1 MSGAERE
8 TPGTPGKPEEG
19 GCLVPVPVWAPA
31 PMPEAVFTPA
41 SAIEPEPGSAS
52 ASGAASASESE
63 PGLASAPEAAS
74 EPEPA
79 SAPVAAPAYPLV
91 PTLTPLPLPLPAP
104 GPASALTANVLHVR
118 FLLPP
123 MYEAVLPQ
131 LLSLLTEFTPGVE
144 ALPPDSAVV
153 DIRGAMRY
161 FGRDA
166 VQLASV
172 IRVRALAL
180 YGVDCVIGAG
190 PGPMVARMA
199 VRDAVPGVTRV
210 VGPDPGSVAEFLG
223 PKPVGEL
230 PGVGR
235 ATARTLCSY
244 GLDSVGKVAAA
255 PLSTLQRLVGA
266 RAGRE
271 LREKAHGVD
280 RAHVV
285 PNAAARSLA
294 SERPFPRDELDPTR
308 HRRALLS
315 ITEELGARM
324 RDEGQVC
331 RSLTLT
337 VRYADRSTTTRT
349 RTLPEPTAHSCALT
363 GSAYRMY
370 EALGLQRARVRGIS
384 LRAEGLGPAEHA
396 AHQLMF
402 DPADDRAR
410 RIEAVADRARAKF
423 GPGAIVPG
431 TLAA

>member
-1 MSGAERE
+1 MS
-8 TPGTPGKPEEG
+8 
-19 GCLVPVPVWAPA
+19 
-31 PMPEAVFTPA
+31 
-41 SAIEPEPGSAS
+41 
-52 ASGAASASESE
+52 
-63 PGLASAPEAAS
+63 
-74 EPEPA
+74 
-79 SAPVAAPAYPLV
+79 
-91 PTLTPLPLPLPAP
+91 TLC
-104 GPASALTANVLHVR
+104 VR

-123 MYEAVLPQ
+123 MYEAAVPR
-131 LLSLLTEFTPGVE
+131 LLTLLGEFSPVVE
-144 ALPPDSAVV
+144 ALPPDAALV
-153 DIRGAMRY
+153 DVRGAMRY

-166 VQLASV
+166 VELASV

-190 PGPMVARMA
+190 PGPMLARMA
-199 VRDAVPGVTRV
+199 AREAAPGVTRA
-210 VGPDPGSVAEFLG
+210 VGGDPDAVAEFLG
-223 PKPVGEL
+223 SKPVAEL

-280 RAHVV
+280 RARVV

-294 SERPFPRDELDPTR
+294 SERPFSRDELDPTR

-315 ITEELGARM
+315 LTEELGARM
-324 RDEGQVC
+324 RVEGQVC

-349 RTLPEPTAHSCALT
+349 RTLPEPTAHSSALT
-363 GSAYRMY
+363 ATAYRMY

-384 LRAEGLGPAEHA
+384 LRAEGLGDAEQA
-396 AHQLMF
+396 SHQLMF
-402 DPADDRAR
+402 DPVDDRAR
-410 RIEAVADRARAKF
+410 RIEEVADRARAKF

>member
-1 MSGAERE
+1 MS
-8 TPGTPGKPEEG
+8 
-19 GCLVPVPVWAPA
+19 
-31 PMPEAVFTPA
+31 
-41 SAIEPEPGSAS
+41 
-52 ASGAASASESE
+52 
-63 PGLASAPEAAS
+63 
-74 EPEPA
+74 
-79 SAPVAAPAYPLV
+79 
-91 PTLTPLPLPLPAP
+91 TLC
-104 GPASALTANVLHVR
+104 VR

-123 MYEAVLPQ
+123 MYEATVPR
-131 LLSLLTEFTPGVE
+131 LLTLLGEFSPVVE
-144 ALPPDSAVV
+144 ALPPDAALV
-153 DIRGAMRY
+153 DVRGAMRY

-166 VQLASV
+166 VELASV

-190 PGPMVARMA
+190 PGPMLARMA
-199 VRDAVPGVTRV
+199 VRGAAPGVTRV
-210 VGPDPGSVAEFLG
+210 VGPGPDAVAEFLG
-223 PKPVGEL
+223 PKPVAEL

-271 LREKAHGVD
+271 LREKANGVD

-294 SERPFPRDELDPTR
+294 SEHSFLRDELDPTR

-315 ITEELGARM
+315 LTEELGARM
-324 RDEGQVC
+324 RDEDQVC

-337 VRYADRSTTTRT
+337 VRYADRSTTSRT
-349 RTLPEPTAHSCALT
+349 RALPEPTAHSCALT

-384 LRAEGLGPAEHA
+384 LRAEGLAPAEHA

-402 DPADDRAR
+402 DPVDDRAR
-410 RIEAVADRARAKF
+410 KLEAVADRARAKF
-423 GPGAIVPG
+423 GPGAIMPG